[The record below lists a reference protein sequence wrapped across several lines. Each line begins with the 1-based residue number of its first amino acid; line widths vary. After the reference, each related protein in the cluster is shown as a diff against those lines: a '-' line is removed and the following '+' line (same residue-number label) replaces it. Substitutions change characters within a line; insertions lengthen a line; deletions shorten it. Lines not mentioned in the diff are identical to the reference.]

1 MERRYEE
8 DQMLR
13 DTRSFCCGD
22 RITAGRLLSRAV
34 CGFCDQAGTIG
45 FGPGE
50 YFSIACHFFFRFSHV
65 GVGVI
70 ETVSLPI
77 PARVS

>member
-1 MERRYEE
+1 M
-8 DQMLR
+8 
-13 DTRSFCCGD
+13 TF
-22 RITAGRLLSRAV
+22 
-34 CGFCDQAGTIG
+34 F
-45 FGPGE
+45 GE

-77 PARVS
+77 PERVS